1 MEIRMKRSVLY
12 AAVTVCMSLAAAGC
26 GRDQSATTSGSS
38 PASAVTAPATGT
50 TSLQAV
56 SSQPT
61 LTRGDQDFVAKA
73 AGDNGFQIAMAR
85 LALQKSQNS
94 AVRKLAQRITDDHSR
109 MNSEL
114 AESATRHRTA
124 HESTPVPVKR
134 AEQLQDDLGRLSGD
148 AFDRAFAGA
157 MVNDHHDAIDLF
169 SKEASQGKDD
179 DLRAFARKELP
190 ALQAHL
196 AMAEAL
202 NEGPLP
208 GAASST
214 QAGR

>member
-1 MEIRMKRSVLY
+1 MKRFALY
-12 AAVTVCMSLAAAGC
+12 AASTLCVSLAVAAC
-26 GRDQSATTSGSS
+26 GRDHSAVTSDSA

-50 TSLQAV
+50 TSIQAV
-56 SSQPT
+56 SSRPT
-61 LTRGDQDFVAKA
+61 LTRGDQDFVARA

-85 LALQKSQNS
+85 LALEKSQNS
-94 AVRKLAQRITDDHSR
+94 AVRKLAQRITDDHTR
-109 MNSEL
+109 MNNEL
-114 AESATRHRTA
+114 AEIATRRGTA

-134 AEQLQDDLGRLSGD
+134 AEQLQNDLGRLGGE

-157 MVNDHHDAIDLF
+157 MVNDHHDAIELF
-169 SKEASQGKDD
+169 SKEANEGKDD

-202 NEGPLP
+202 NKGPLP
-208 GAASST
+208 DATGST
-214 QAGR
+214 GSGK